1 MNQEKLKLLPKVLFE
16 IGKAI
21 GSDDNLGTLLG
32 RISELVCDL
41 VDAEACSIMLLDTSR
56 ERLLGK
62 AAHGLARS
70 DVTLI
75 SFRVGDGVA
84 GWVAEHGEPALID
97 DVTGDGRYKVLP
109 DSENRIRS
117 LACVPLAY
125 RDERIGVLTIT
136 SPRLAAFNQDD
147 VDLLKFITTTMALDI
162 DNARLRRLSV
172 TDPLT
177 EAYNREFLQQ
187 RLPQAIEQAER
198 RDEPLAVAMLDVDHF
213 KAVNDE
219 FGHEVGDRVLAE
231 VASRLRGAIRAG
243 DLLVRYG
250 GEEFLVLLPGSDA
263 ERAAEVAERMRAKME
278 DDPIDIGGTR
288 IEVRISVG
296 VAEHRRGE
304 DSPGQLVRRADTAL
318 YAAKGRGR
326 NRVEV
331 AP

>member
-1 MNQEKLKLLPKVLFE
+1 MNAEQLTRLPQVLFE

-21 GSDDNLGTLLG
+21 GSDDNLGSLLA
-32 RISELVCDL
+32 RISELVCEL
-41 VDAEACSIMLLDTSR
+41 VDAEACSIMLLDTAK

-62 AAHGLARS
+62 AAYGLARR

-84 GWVAEHGEPALID
+84 GWVAATGEAARID
-97 DVTGDGRYKVLP
+97 DVTLDPRYKVLS
-109 DSENRIRS
+109 DSESRIRS

-125 RDERIGVLTIT
+125 RDERAGVLTIT
-136 SPRLAAFNQDD
+136 SPRAAAFSDGD
-147 VDLLKFITTTMALDI
+147 VELLKFIATTMALDI

-187 RLPQAIEQAER
+187 RLPQAIEHSDR
-198 RDEPLAVAMLDVDHF
+198 RDEPLSVAMIDVDHF
-213 KAVNDE
+213 KAVNDDH
-219 FGHEVGDRVLAE
+219 GHTTGDRVLAE
-231 VASRLRGAIRAG
+231 VAQRLRGAIRGG

-250 GEEFLVLLPGSDA
+250 GEEFLVLLPGADA
-263 ERAAEVAERMRAKME
+263 AKASEIAERMRVKLE
-278 DDPIDIGGTR
+278 DDPIDVGGAR

-296 VAEHRRGE
+296 VAEHRRGQ
-304 DSPGQLVRRADTAL
+304 DTGDKLMRRADTAL